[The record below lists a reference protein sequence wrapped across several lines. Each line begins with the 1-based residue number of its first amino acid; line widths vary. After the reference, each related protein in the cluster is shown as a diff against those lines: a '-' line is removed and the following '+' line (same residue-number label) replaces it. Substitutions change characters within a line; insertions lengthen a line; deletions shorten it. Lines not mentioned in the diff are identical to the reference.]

1 MGLLQVAAGAIN
13 TVLADQWREYF
24 YCDSMSEN
32 VLMKKGTP
40 RKAKN
45 NFNTKGSDNLISNG
59 AVIAVNEGQCMI
71 IVDNGAI
78 VEFSAEPGQFTWD
91 SSTEPSI
98 FYGGLGKGIID
109 SFNQWKKRVAFGGDT
124 ATDQRIYFF
133 NTKDIIGNKYGT
145 QNPIPFRL
153 IDKNINLD
161 VEFGVRCHGEY
172 SYRLSDPILFY
183 KKLCGNV
190 TDEFTRD
197 RIDSQLKSELLTAL
211 QPAFADVSAKG
222 IRYSEL
228 PAHADDIAAA
238 LNVHLTETW
247 GKNYGVEI
255 AAFGLSSATI
265 SEEDAQK
272 IQTLQLNA
280 TLRDPGMA
288 GATLAA
294 AQAQAMKD
302 AANNTSTGPMM
313 AFAGMNMANMAGGM
327 NMGNLYGMAQQNQ
340 MQQAQMQQGMPQG
353 SPMMGQAPQGVV
365 GAMGQGQAPAAPAE
379 QPKMQAG
386 GWTCECGSENSGNF
400 CTNCGKPRPKPA
412 NWFCPEC
419 GTENTGN
426 FCTNCGTKRP

>member
-1 MGLLQVAAGAIN
+1 
-13 TVLADQWREYF
+13 
-24 YCDSMSEN
+24 
-32 VLMKKGTP
+32 
-40 RKAKN
+40 
-45 NFNTKGSDNLISNG
+45 
-59 AVIAVNEGQCMI
+59 MI

-78 VEFSAEPGQFTWD
+78 VEVSAEAGQYVFD

-98 FYGGLGKGIID
+98 FYGGLGKGIVD
-109 SFNQWKKRVAFGGDT
+109 SFNQWKKRVGFGGDT

-133 NTKDIIGNKYGT
+133 NTKDIMGNKYGT

-153 IDKNINLD
+153 IDRNINLD

-172 SYRLSDPILFY
+172 SYRLIDPILFY
-183 KKLCGNV
+183 KKVCGNV

-211 QPAFADVSAKG
+211 QPAFADISAKG

-238 LNVHLTETW
+238 LNQHLTETW
-247 GKNYGVEI
+247 GRNYGVEI

-265 SEEDAQK
+265 SEQDAEK

-288 GATLAA
+288 GATIAA

-302 AANNTSTGPMM
+302 AANNQSAGPMM
-313 AFAGMNMANMAGGM
+313 AFAGMNMANMTGGM
-327 NMGNLYGMAQQNQ
+327 NTGNLYNMAAQQQMAQQAQPQ
-340 MQQAQMQQGMPQG
+340 MQQPG
-353 SPMMGQAPQGVV
+353 APVAGVV
-365 GAMGQGQAPAAPAE
+365 AGGPQEA
-379 QPKMQAG
+379 PKMQAG
-386 GWTCECGSENSGNF
+386 SWICECGSENNGNF
-400 CTNCGKPRPKPA
+400 CTNCGKPKPKPKS
-412 NWFCPEC
+412 WFCPQC
-419 GTENTGN
+419 GIENNGN

>member
-1 MGLLQVAAGAIN
+1 MGLLQVAKGALE

-24 YCDSMSEN
+24 YCDSLSEN

-40 RKAKN
+40 RKSKN
-45 NFNTKGSDNLISNG
+45 NFNTKGSDNLITNG

-78 VEFSAEPGQFTWD
+78 VEFSAEPGQFVWD
-91 SSTEPSI
+91 SSTEPTI

-133 NTKDIIGNKYGT
+133 NTKDIMGNKYGT

-153 IDKNINLD
+153 IDRNINLD

-183 KKLCGNV
+183 KKVCGNV
-190 TDEFTRD
+190 TDQFTRD

-228 PAHADDIAAA
+228 PAHADDIAEA
-238 LNVHLTETW
+238 LNVHLSESW
-247 GKNYGVEI
+247 GRNYGVEI
-255 AAFGLSSATI
+255 SAFGLSSATI
-265 SEEDAQK
+265 SDEDAQK

-288 GATLAA
+288 GATIAA

-313 AFAGMNMANMAGGM
+313 AFAGMNMASMSGGM
-327 NMGNLYGMAQQNQ
+327 NLNNLYGMAQQNQ
-340 MQQAQMQQGMPQG
+340 MQQGQMPQG
-353 SPMMGQAPQGVV
+353 TPMGQATQAVSQGVV
-365 GAMGQGQAPAAPAE
+365 GAAGAE
-379 QPKMQAG
+379 APKMQAG
-386 GWTCECGSENSGNF
+386 GWTCECGSSNNGNF

-419 GTENTGN
+419 GTENGGN

>member
-1 MGLLQVAAGAIN
+1 MGLLQVAKGALD

-24 YCDSMSEN
+24 YCDSLSEN

-45 NFNTKGSDNLISNG
+45 NFNTKGSDNLITNG

-78 VEFSAEPGQFTWD
+78 VEFSAEPGQFVWD
-91 SSTEPSI
+91 SSTEPTI

-133 NTKDIIGNKYGT
+133 NTKDIMGNKYGT

-183 KKLCGNV
+183 KKVCGNV
-190 TDEFTRD
+190 TDQFTRD

-228 PAHADDIAAA
+228 PAHADDIADA
-238 LNVHLTETW
+238 LNVHLSESW

-255 AAFGLSSATI
+255 SAFGLSSATI
-265 SEEDAQK
+265 SDEDAQK

-288 GATLAA
+288 GATIAA

-313 AFAGMNMANMAGGM
+313 AFAGMNMASMAGGM
-327 NMGNLYGMAQQNQ
+327 NLNNLYGMAQQNQ
-340 MQQAQMQQGMPQG
+340 MQQAQTPQG
-353 SPMMGQAPQGVV
+353 AEMGQVPQAAMQ
-365 GAMGQGQAPAAPAE
+365 GAARAE
-379 QPKMQAG
+379 ASKMQAG
-386 GWTCECGSENSGNF
+386 GWTCECGSENNGNF
-400 CTNCGKPRPKPA
+400 CTNCGKPRPKPS

-419 GTENTGN
+419 GTENKGN

>member
-1 MGLLQVAAGAIN
+1 MGLLSVAAGALN

-24 YCDSMSEN
+24 YCDSLSEN
-32 VLMKKGTP
+32 VLMTKGLP

-45 NFNTKGSDNLISNG
+45 NQNTKGSDNLISNG
-59 AVIAVNEGQCMI
+59 SVVAVNEGQCMI

-78 VEFSAEPGQFTWD
+78 VEVSAEPGQYVYD

-98 FYGGLGKGIID
+98 FYGGLGKGIVD
-109 SFNQWKKRVAFGGDT
+109 SFNQWKKRVGFGGDT
-124 ATDQRIYFF
+124 ATDQRVYYF
-133 NTKDIIGNKYGT
+133 NTKDIMGNKYGT

-172 SYRLSDPILFY
+172 SYRLIDPILFY
-183 KKLCGNV
+183 KKVCGNV
-190 TDEFTRD
+190 TEEFTRD

-211 QPAFADVSAKG
+211 QPAFADISAKG

-238 LNVHLTETW
+238 LNQHLTETW

-265 SEEDAQK
+265 SEADAEK

-280 TLRDPGMA
+280 SLRDPGMA

-302 AANNTSTGPMM
+302 AANNQSAGPMM
-313 AFAGMNMANMAGGM
+313 AFAGLNMANMAGGM
-327 NMGNLYGMAQQNQ
+327 NTGNLYNMAAQQQQMAQQAQPQ
-340 MQQAQMQQGMPQG
+340 MQQPG
-353 SPMMGQAPQGVV
+353 APVAGVV
-365 GAMGQGQAPAAPAE
+365 AGGPAE
-379 QPKMQAG
+379 APKMQAG
-386 GWTCECGSENSGNF
+386 SWTCECGSENNGNF
-400 CTNCGKPRPKPA
+400 CTNCGKPKPQPK
-412 NWFCPEC
+412 NWFCPQC
-419 GTENTGN
+419 GIENTGN
-426 FCTNCGTKRP
+426 FCTNCGTKKP